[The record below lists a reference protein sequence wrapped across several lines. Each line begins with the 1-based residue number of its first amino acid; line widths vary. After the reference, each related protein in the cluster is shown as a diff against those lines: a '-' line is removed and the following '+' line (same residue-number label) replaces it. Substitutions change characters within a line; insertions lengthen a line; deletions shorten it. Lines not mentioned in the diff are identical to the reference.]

1 LKTIATCVRG
11 ILLLWLCL
19 IAPAA
24 QAGSLYVFGDSL
36 VDNGNIP
43 RVYGV
48 PLSVI
53 EGPNARYYDD
63 GRFANGPVW
72 VEYLPSRTGLAFAA
86 GNDFAVGGAFAGN
99 IVSNGESY
107 GDIINLFHVTPVQL
121 PSFDQQVENFA
132 ASGGRFSPG
141 DVVAVSASGNN
152 YFAVGSTGN
161 PEKDNAEIATA
172 VGQAVGQTASGLN
185 GLISLGAR
193 TLVVETL
200 GDFSSI
206 PFFHNDSPQQ
216 LAFENQIG
224 TANNAALVPAM
235 AQLHARTGANIL
247 VINQGQISAEILAD
261 PAAYGKTNVT
271 QACVSVPA
279 CLTAS
284 TAVQNQ
290 YLFWD
295 DEHPT
300 TGTDVLTA
308 EFVASD
314 LNGLRDLAIPAE
326 LAAIGGSGF
335 SNILDGRLADLRN
348 NAGGISVDLPSQNV
362 VGQIGGASP
371 SQGLSGFIAGDY
383 AYGSRKNNDATNGF
397 NYDVGTVAF
406 GLDDRL
412 TAAFSAGVAF
422 GYGTD
427 AATIEQG
434 ASANL
439 NAYQLGVYA
448 TYGVSQFYL
457 NANAAI
463 GFEDY
468 RTKRP
473 GVLTEI
479 TAEPSGQSYSFEFDA
494 GYTGHFGGVTAGPVA
509 GIDIAQVDIGAYTE
523 SGDPAINL
531 AVGGQHYDRNIANL
545 GVAAQSAFS
554 IGGIALQPQA
564 SLTVNDLF
572 SGNGGEF
579 TSSFTDEPLVPLTT
593 TYVATARY
601 WGYFG
606 AGLSASV
613 SDRLSLAAKFE
624 TTFAKSD
631 GNEHAVSASLRYMF

>member
-1 LKTIATCVRG
+1 VKTKTNLVRG
-11 ILLLWLCL
+11 LLLLWL
-19 IAPAA
+19 IAAPAH
-24 QAGSLYVFGDSL
+24 AGSLYVFGDSV

-53 EGPNARYYDD
+53 EGPNAQYYDD
-63 GRFANGPVW
+63 GRFSNGPVW
-72 VEYLPSRTGLAFAA
+72 VEYLPSRTGLAFTA
-86 GNDFAVGGAFAGN
+86 GNDVAVGGAFTGN
-99 IVSNGESY
+99 IESGGASY
-107 GDIINLFHVTPVQL
+107 GDIINLFHVTQVQL
-121 PSFDQQVENFA
+121 PSFDQQVANFTA
-132 ASGGRFSPG
+132 AGGRFNPG
-141 DVVAVSASGNN
+141 DVVAISVGGNN

-161 PEKDNAEIATA
+161 TAQNNAKIATA
-172 VGQAVGQTASGLN
+172 VHQAIGQIVSGMN
-185 GLISLGAR
+185 GLISLGAH
-193 TLVVETL
+193 TLVIGTL
-200 GDFSSI
+200 GNFSSI
-206 PFFHNDSPQQ
+206 PFFHGESAQQ
-216 LAFENQIG
+216 LAFEDEIG
-224 TANNAALVPAM
+224 TAHDAALVPVM
-235 AQLHARTGANIL
+235 AQLHAKTGANIL
-247 VINQGQISAEILAD
+247 VVNQGQITAEILAD

-279 CLTAS
+279 CLTGS

-300 TGTDVLTA
+300 TGTHLLTA

-326 LAAIGGSGF
+326 LAANGGDSF

-348 NAGGISVDLPSQNV
+348 NPGGFSVDLPAQNA
-362 VGQIGGASP
+362 VGQIGGASAP
-371 SQGLSGFIAGDY
+371 GLSGFIAGDY

-397 NYDVGTVAF
+397 NYDVGTIAF

-412 TAAFSAGVAF
+412 TTAFSAGLAF

-427 AATIEQG
+427 GATIEQG
-434 ASANL
+434 ATANL
-439 NAYQLGVYA
+439 NAYQLGAYA
-448 TYGVSQFYL
+448 SYGVPQFYL

-463 GFEDY
+463 GFDNY
-468 RTKRP
+468 QTKRP

-479 TAEPSGQSYSFEFDA
+479 TAKPSGQSYSFEFDG

-523 SGDPAINL
+523 SGDPAIDL
-531 AVGGQHYDRNIANL
+531 AVGGQHYDRNIADL

-554 IGGIALQPQA
+554 IGGLALQPQA

-572 SGNGGEF
+572 SGNGGSF

-606 AGLSASV
+606 AGLGLSV
-613 SDRLSLAAKFE
+613 SDRLSFAAKFE

-631 GNEHAVSASLRYMF
+631 GNDHAVSASLRYMF